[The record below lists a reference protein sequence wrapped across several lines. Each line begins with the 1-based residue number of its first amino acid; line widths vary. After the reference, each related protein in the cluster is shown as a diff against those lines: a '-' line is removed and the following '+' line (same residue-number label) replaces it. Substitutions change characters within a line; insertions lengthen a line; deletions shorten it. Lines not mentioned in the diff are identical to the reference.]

1 MTVTINLGPSGV
13 KATVSLYDVIKPRDV
28 SDKVDNVPQKLM
40 KNTDQ
45 KIFLPVFLSF
55 HRRIPTMSK
64 ELLFVINYIF
74 L

>member
-1 MTVTINLGPSGV
+1 MTVTINLRPSGV

-28 SDKVDNVPQKLM
+28 SDKVPQKLM

-64 ELLFVINYIF
+64 ELLFVINY
-74 L
+74 